1 MRHARAPAPPSCSSI
16 FSGLPSSSLSAVRR
30 FSMTSSCPARMDDA
44 PAAGT
49 SFQGCGGA
57 DDALMAA
64 LGKAAADSIMAV
76 STEYGGLQVPSRA
89 HPARDW

>member
-1 MRHARAPAPPSCSSI
+1 MHAHPRRPPARPSSP
-16 FSGLPSSSLSAVRR
+16 GLPSSSLSAVRR

-89 HPARDW
+89 HPARDR